1 MGYAWLCY
9 IRHSS
14 GLAGVTHSFVN
25 YEEES
30 HHIVDCLCWKTQ
42 VGRNWG
48 WPLEAEGGLWSTA
61 SRTEAFNPTIAR
73 NWILQKSGS
82 FTGWVIYV
90 TPGTCQHLDPSLWD
104 STQRTW
110 IWIHVLNSKQ
120 TVKFVKYYVCLY
132 LYLHCVSVSMSIYS
146 SEVSVFVKVFQRSRT
161 NRMCVCMYIQLVCL
175 YLSREIDW
183 LMCLKELNLMIM
195 EA

>member
-1 MGYAWLCY
+1 MGYVWLCY
-9 IRHSS
+9 IRRSS

-30 HHIVDCLCWKTQ
+30 HHIVDCLGWKTQ

-61 SRTEAFNPTIAR
+61 SRTEAFNPAIAR
-73 NWILQKSGS
+73 NWILQKVDHSLVES
-82 FTGWVIYV
+82 FMWHHS
-90 TPGTCQHLDPSLWD
+90 TCQHLDPSWWD
-104 STQRTW
+104 STQRTQ
-110 IWIHVLNSKQ
+110 IRINVLNSKQ
-120 TVKFVKYYVCLY
+120 TVKFVKHYVCLY
-132 LYLHCVSVSMSIYS
+132 LYLHCVSVSMSICS

-183 LMCLKELNLMIM
+183 LMCLKELTLMIM